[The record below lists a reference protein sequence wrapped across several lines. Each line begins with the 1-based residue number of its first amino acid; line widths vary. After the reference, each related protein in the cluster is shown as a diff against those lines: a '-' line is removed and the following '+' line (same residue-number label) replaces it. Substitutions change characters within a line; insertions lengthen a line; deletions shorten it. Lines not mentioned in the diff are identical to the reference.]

1 MPTQTGAPFT
11 GVRVLERAKSMPFK
25 VIDKKDMPSLV
36 TSIMEER
43 GVIGP
48 VAKDGKFVFSP
59 IGDYSQLRLDYNIT
73 LLPPKEFFLP
83 TEEPIL
89 RYRLGEAMHS
99 EPVIEAKPRV
109 IMGVH
114 PCDINANWLLDLAF
128 STDNLDTNYME
139 KRKKAIIVGL
149 DCNEP
154 CDEHSFCKSMGSLA
168 VESGYDLFLT
178 DIGDAYMVEYG
189 TPAGME
195 LLGRHKGAREATN
208 GDMSRFRA
216 VQDAK
221 WPKFTYKLE
230 MNISDLPNLLAISYD
245 NPLWEELG
253 KKCLA
258 CGACTLVCPTCYC
271 FDVIDRLE
279 LNLKEGQRLRIW
291 DSCQLPGFATV
302 AGGENFRH
310 ARADRQRH
318 RFFRKG
324 KYLTEMFGKVGCVGC
339 GRCVRSCL
347 VDIDPVEVYNTLK
360 RTSTPRG
367 WGEREVAVYQQGS

>member
-1 MPTQTGAPFT
+1 MP
-11 GVRVLERAKSMPFK
+11 LK
-25 VIDKKDMPSLV
+25 VIDKKDMASFV
-36 TSIMEER
+36 KSIMEER
-43 GVIGP
+43 EVVGP

-59 IGDYSQLRLDYNIT
+59 IDDYSQLRLDCPIT
-73 LLPPKEFFLP
+73 LLPPKQYFLP
-83 TEEPIL
+83 QEEPIL
-89 RYRLGEAMHS
+89 KYKLGEAVQS

-114 PCDINANWLLDLAF
+114 PCDINATWLLDLAF

-168 VESGYDLFLT
+168 VEGGYDLFLT
-178 DIGDAYMVEYG
+178 DIGDAYMVDYG
-189 TPAGME
+189 SPAGME
-195 LLGRHKGAREATN
+195 LLARHKGAREGTEA
-208 GDMSRFRA
+208 DMSRFRA

-230 MNISDLPNLLAISYD
+230 MNVSDLPNLLAIGYD
-245 NPLWEELG
+245 DPLWKELG
-253 KKCLA
+253 EKCLA

-271 FDVIDRLE
+271 FDVVDRLA
-279 LNLKEGQRLRIW
+279 LNMKEGQRLRRW
-291 DSCQLPGFATV
+291 DSCQLPEFATV
-302 AGGENFRH
+302 AGGENFRK

-324 KYLTEMFGKVGCVGC
+324 KYLTEAFGKIGCVGC

-347 VDIDPVEVYNTLK
+347 VHIDPVEVYNTLK
-360 RTSTPRG
+360 RTCTPGG
-367 WGEREVAVYQQGS
+367 WAQREVAAYQQGS